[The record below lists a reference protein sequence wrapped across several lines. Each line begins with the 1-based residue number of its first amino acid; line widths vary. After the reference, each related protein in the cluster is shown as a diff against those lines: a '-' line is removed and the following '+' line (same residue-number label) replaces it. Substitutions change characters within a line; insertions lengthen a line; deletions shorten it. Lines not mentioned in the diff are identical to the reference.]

1 MLKGLG
7 NILIM
12 FAVLGMMGSG
22 LITIDIAGVA
32 DFGRKTLIFLL
43 SGGNSTESL
52 NQSSSSG
59 QPYEME

>member
-12 FAVLGMMGSG
+12 FALLGMIGSG
-22 LITIDIAGVA
+22 LIQIDIAGVA

-52 NQSSSSG
+52 NHSSPSS
-59 QPYEME
+59 QPYELE